1 MAGAVLIRCL
11 ICFLIGSIPFAVLAM
26 AGSGIDI
33 RQVGSGNPGF
43 NNVLRVSKARA
54 VPALIGDMG
63 KGYLAVWLVSR
74 VWPVL
79 PPPHVSASIVLL
91 WLYGLMAVLG
101 HCFSPFLKFNGGKG
115 VATSGG
121 AMLAIHWPW
130 AVLALSYF
138 AVARVVF
145 GKRKWREAGAIASLT
160 AWALFTLLM
169 LLFVGRL
176 EATCASVM
184 LMFLVWR
191 HSANLQRLL
200 APKPLAELRNEPV
213 ERSSS

>member
-1 MAGAVLIRCL
+1 MPGAVLIRCF
-11 ICFLIGSIPFAVLAM
+11 ICFVIGSIPFSVLAM

-43 NNVLRVSKARA
+43 NNVLRVSKVRA

-63 KGYLAVWLVSR
+63 KGVLAIWLVLH
-74 VWPVL
+74 WPVSPL
-79 PPPHVSASIVLL
+79 PHVGASIVLV
-91 WLYGLMAVLG
+91 WLYGFMAVLG

-130 AVLALSYF
+130 ALLALAYF

-145 GKRKWREAGAIASLT
+145 GKRKWREAGAMASLT
-160 AWALFTLLM
+160 AWVLFTLLM

-176 EATCASVM
+176 EAACASVM

-200 APKPLAELRNEPV
+200 GPKPQAELRNEAV
-213 ERSSS
+213 ARR